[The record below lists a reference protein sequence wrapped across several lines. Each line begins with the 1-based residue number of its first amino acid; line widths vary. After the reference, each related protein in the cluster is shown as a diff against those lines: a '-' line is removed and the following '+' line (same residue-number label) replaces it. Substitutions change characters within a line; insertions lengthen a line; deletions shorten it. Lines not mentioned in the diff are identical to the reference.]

1 MGKTETSA
9 IFVKGD
15 FVIYINSLLTFIGL
29 TKKFVWFKNPNELF
43 GQPNIFF
50 KNMNYM
56 TVLRLYYTSF
66 NWLPFVRHLDCF
78 LLNSAETM
86 L

>member
-1 MGKTETSA
+1 MFLLNSITC
-9 IFVKGD
+9 IQ
-15 FVIYINSLLTFIGL
+15 VISLCD
-29 TKKFVWFKNPNELF
+29 K
-43 GQPNIFF
+43 IFF

-66 NWLPFVRHLDCF
+66 NLLPFVRHLDHF
-78 LLNSAETM
+78 LLNATEIM